1 MGHHSGSVGTSQKIM
16 YSDEEDEQ
24 HQVLILAG
32 SVKPIVM
39 STDIMLQSTYPPQ
52 DDNHKRH
59 PSI

>member
-32 SVKPIVM
+32 SVEPISNVARYY
-39 STDIMLQSTYPPQ
+39 TTIYIPTTG
-52 DDNHKRH
+52 
-59 PSI
+59 